1 VIKSDHVDLPH
12 HFELAYV
19 ALKSLAGLKRVVLRD
34 LDDMDYEEMEG
45 VIETVRRLA
54 GKDGLEVEIQNVC

>member
-1 VIKSDHVDLPH
+1 
-12 HFELAYV
+12 V
-19 ALKSLAGLKRVVLRD
+19 ALKPLAGLKRVVLRD